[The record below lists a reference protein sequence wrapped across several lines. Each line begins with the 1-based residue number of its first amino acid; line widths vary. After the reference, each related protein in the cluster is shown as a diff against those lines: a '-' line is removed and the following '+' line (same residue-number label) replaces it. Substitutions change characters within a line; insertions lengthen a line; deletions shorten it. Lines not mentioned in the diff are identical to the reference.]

1 VVEVEA
7 DLRAAEDVVGG
18 QGFQHSASPVVR
30 GFLILYPLALDAQMK
45 RMEME
50 ARSLPAETSKP
61 LLINVK
67 NYKADL
73 LALKEQ
79 VKKAAA
85 AASPADGARAELV
98 SQEASKG

>member
-1 VVEVEA
+1 
-7 DLRAAEDVVGG
+7 
-18 QGFQHSASPVVR
+18 
-30 GFLILYPLALDAQMK
+30 
-45 RMEME
+45 MEME

-98 SQEASKG
+98 REQRERPVKVVLACMGLATSWLCPPMLDA